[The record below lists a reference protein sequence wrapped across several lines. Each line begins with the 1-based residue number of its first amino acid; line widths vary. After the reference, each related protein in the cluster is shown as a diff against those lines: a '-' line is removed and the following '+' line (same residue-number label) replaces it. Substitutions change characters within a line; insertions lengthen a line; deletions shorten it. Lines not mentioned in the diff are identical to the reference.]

1 MAEAAPRVEGVE
13 AAATAL
19 TSGVFDLL
27 IDLKCE
33 IVEAQVY
40 KFMRQSEDQRNEA
53 VMRTNALVLNDV
65 DFAGH
70 ERRLALLDE
79 EFDRLLHRRF
89 VGPQIRERTHHPRS
103 DQGIVETLLLS
114 LWSRLSPTY
123 FSPWSMA
130 FMNIPHHLMRRLTW
144 AFAQVSLL

>member
-19 TSGVFDLL
+19 TSGVLDLL

-89 VGPQIRERTHHPRS
+89 VGPQISRNELTIRDLIRALWRPSSLACGVASSHLLFPLVNSFHEHPTT
-103 DQGIVETLLLS
+103 TLCGD
-114 LWSRLSPTY
+114 
-123 FSPWSMA
+123 
-130 FMNIPHHLMRRLTW
+130 
-144 AFAQVSLL
+144 